1 MGLFSSIM
9 KPINKGMSSI
19 FGDELGQALTTA
31 AIAALAVYSG
41 GALAGAFAGGAGGAA
56 AGTAAGAGAGG
67 VGGTS
72 GLAAGATAEAS
83 GFAASGSMTTGGVTT
98 QLGAEVGASEIAG
111 SAAAKM
117 TAHEAGLAALKSGYG
132 IMGVTSGGMS
142 GYQAGMQKKAQEKA
156 ESDAAKAL
164 REQEITRK
172 KALLAEQTS
181 VSKRMNAAQ
190 NVRNNLQGL
199 SSGVLG
205 GSKQLLGG

>member
-98 QLGAEVGASEIAG
+98 SLGTEVGASEIAG

-117 TAHEAGLAALKSGYG
+117 TAHEAGLAALKSGAG
-132 IMGVTSGGMS
+132 LSAVGMGGVS
-142 GYQAGMQKKAQEKA
+142 GYQAGMQQKAQEKA
-156 ESDAAKAL
+156 EAEAARAL

-181 VSKRMNAAQ
+181 VSMRMNQAQ

-199 SSGVLG
+199 SSGMLG

>member
-9 KPINKGMSSI
+9 KPINKGMSSV

-41 GALAGAFAGGAGGAA
+41 GAIAGALGGGA
-56 AGTAAGAGAGG
+56 TGAGVGVGG
-67 VGGTS
+67 VGGTT
-72 GLAAGATAEAS
+72 GLAEGGAEI
-83 GFAASGSMTTGGVTT
+83 AAQTGA
-98 QLGAEVGASEIAG
+98 QLVEGGAEVVAQGG
-111 SAAAKM
+111 TQAAAKM
-117 TAHEAGLAALKSGYG
+117 TAHEVGVAALKSGAG
-132 IMGVTSGGMS
+132 ATSVGMGGVS
-142 GYQAGMQKKAQEKA
+142 GYQAGMQQKAQEKA
-156 ESDAAKAL
+156 EAEAARAL

-181 VSKRMNAAQ
+181 VSKRMNQAQ

-199 SSGVLG
+199 SSGMLG

>member
-41 GALAGAFAGGAGGAA
+41 GAIAGALGGGAT
-56 AGTAAGAGAGG
+56 GTGVG
-67 VGGTS
+67 VGGIGGTT
-72 GLAAGATAEAS
+72 GLAEG
-83 GFAASGSMTTGGVTT
+83 
-98 QLGAEVGASEIAG
+98 GAEIAAQTAPQLVQG
-111 SAAAKM
+111 GTEVVAQGGTQAAAKM
-117 TAHEAGLAALKSGYG
+117 TAHEVGVAALKSGAG
-132 IMGVTSGGMS
+132 ATAVGMGGVS
-142 GYQAGMQKKAQEKA
+142 GYQAGMQQKAQEKA
-156 ESDAAKAL
+156 EAEAARAL

-181 VSKRMNAAQ
+181 VSKRMNQAQ

-199 SSGVLG
+199 SSGMLG

>member
-41 GALAGAFAGGAGGAA
+41 GALAGAIGGMGGTAAGVGAGGAA
-56 AGTAAGAGAGG
+56 GTTGAGAG
-67 VGGTS
+67 TA
-72 GLAAGATAEAS
+72 LAEAS
-83 GFAASGSMTTGGVTT
+83 GFASSGSMTTGGVTT
-98 QLGAEVGASEIAG
+98 QLGAEVGASEIVKG
-111 SAAAKM
+111 AAAKM
-117 TAHEAGLAALKSGYG
+117 TANEAGLAALKSGYG

>member
-41 GALAGAFAGGAGGAA
+41 GAIAGAIGGMGGTAAGVGAGGAA
-56 AGTAAGAGAGG
+56 GTTGAGAG
-67 VGGTS
+67 TA
-72 GLAAGATAEAS
+72 LAEAS
-83 GFAASGSMTTGGVTT
+83 GFASSGSMTTGGVTT

-117 TAHEAGLAALKSGYG
+117 TAHEVGLAALKSGAG
-132 IMGVTSGGMS
+132 LSAVGMGGVS
-142 GYQAGMQKKAQEKA
+142 GYQAGMQQKAQEKA
-156 ESDAAKAL
+156 EAEAARAL

-181 VSKRMNAAQ
+181 VSKRMNQAQ

-199 SSGVLG
+199 SSGMLG

>member
-41 GALAGAFAGGAGGAA
+41 GAIAGALGGAT
-56 AGTAAGAGAGG
+56 GTGVGVGG
-67 VGGTS
+67 VGGTT
-72 GLAAGATAEAS
+72 GVVEGGAEIAAQTAP
-83 GFAASGSMTTGGVTT
+83 
-98 QLGAEVGASEIAG
+98 QLVQGGAEVVAQGG
-111 SAAAKM
+111 TQAAAKM
-117 TAHEAGLAALKSGYG
+117 TAHEVGVAALKSGAG
-132 IMGVTSGGMS
+132 ATAVGMGGVS
-142 GYQAGMQKKAQEKA
+142 GYQAGMQQKAQEKA
-156 ESDAAKAL
+156 EAEAARAL

-181 VSKRMNAAQ
+181 VSKRMNQAQ

-199 SSGVLG
+199 SSGMLG